1 MFQHNRIFTDR
12 DPGTGRMKWFFES
25 REGVM
30 GPFDSEINANTELQR
45 HIDYSKRNGI
55 DGGRKLGL
63 AEQAAKFKLMSV

>member
-1 MFQHNRIFTDR
+1 MFQHNRMFTDR
-12 DPGTGRMKWFFES
+12 DPGTGLMKWFFES

-30 GPFDSEINANTELQR
+30 GPFDSEKIANTELQR

-63 AEQAAKFKLMSV
+63 SDQAAKLELMSV